1 MPSFTTEAMVRLR
14 FQLNDTASVPTDLV
28 QAAIDDAHT
37 ELLGRLDPAYAEEPY
52 PEALVLGE
60 TLLAGANVYG
70 TLAARDAHDQKHVV
84 VGGQRIEAGDRFAAL
99 AATANGTRVTAW
111 RLLAPFL
118 REQPP
123 HAPAGLTD
131 TVPVLGGSE

>member
-1 MPSFTTEAMVRLR
+1 MASFTTEAMVRLR
-14 FQLNDTASVPTDLV
+14 FQLNDTASVPTELV
-28 QAAIDDAHT
+28 QAGIDDAHT
-37 ELLGRLDPAYAEEPY
+37 EILDRLDPAYAEEPY

-70 TLAARDAHDQKHVV
+70 GLAAKDAHDQKQVV
-84 VGGQRIEAGDRFAAL
+84 VGGQRIEPGDRFAAL
-99 AATANGTRVTAW
+99 AGTANGARVTAW

-123 HAPAGLTD
+123 HAPAVLTD
-131 TVPVLGGSE
+131 TVPVLGDAE